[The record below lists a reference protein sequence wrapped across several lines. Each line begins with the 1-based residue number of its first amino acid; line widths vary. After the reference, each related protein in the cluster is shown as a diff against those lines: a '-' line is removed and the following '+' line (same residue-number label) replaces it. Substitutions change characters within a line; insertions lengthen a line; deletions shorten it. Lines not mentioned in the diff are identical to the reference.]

1 MVNSLECPSLRVPV
15 IVVDIAVYNKKLD
28 SGLIVYRDND
38 RLVHGHSITCQ
49 RVINSLKGL
58 QFWFPVIIADFAI
71 EQEELELRGLVRGDC
86 YRVVHR
92 EVYYLFHVV

>member
-28 SGLIVYRDND
+28 TGLIVYRDND
-38 RLVHGHSITCQ
+38 RLVHGHGITCQ

-58 QFWFPVIIADFAI
+58 
-71 EQEELELRGLVRGDC
+71 
-86 YRVVHR
+86 
-92 EVYYLFHVV
+92 